1 MAKNDQ
7 MQKALLAKQLR
18 DYRVNGNP
26 LPGITN
32 PAALDTLVRQ
42 MVESLHRV
50 QYVKRIRDNKGRISE
65 RRTDPK
71 DDMFDPIRAAVW
83 HANKGTLD
91 EAFWIVF
98 LFVVCGKSEKT
109 GYALIKMVYGAFED
123 KFTWTWE
130 QYHREP
136 NGFSL
141 WLHDRLPAIQKQGG
155 FRFGNHRQ
163 YESIKNLDQILRS
176 YSEWI
181 GPRHSHKAFIAAAV
195 QTAGPDPKR
204 LFAYLY
210 ASMKAVDRFGRLGKF
225 DYLTMIGKVGLAD
238 IEPDSAY
245 IADNATGPARGGALL
260 FGVPGKGAANV
271 RHLDTLFIELD
282 DTLHVGMQVIE
293 DSLCNWQKSPSEFKA
308 FRG

>member
-7 MQKALLAKQLR
+7 KLKALLAQQLR
-18 DYRVNGNP
+18 NYRVNGNP

-42 MVESLHRV
+42 MVESVHRV
-50 QYVKRIRDNKGRISE
+50 EYVKRIRGNKDRISE

-83 HANKGTLD
+83 HADRGNID

-98 LFVVCGKSEKT
+98 LFVVCGKSAKT
-109 GYALIKMVYGAFED
+109 GYALIRMVYGAFKD

-130 QYHREP
+130 QYHKDP
-136 NGFSL
+136 KGFSL
-141 WLHDRLPAIQKQGG
+141 WLHDRLPTIQKQGG
-155 FRFGNHRQ
+155 FQFGNHRQ
-163 YESIKNLDQILRS
+163 YESIKNLDQILQS

-181 GPRHSHKAFIAAAV
+181 GPGHSHKAFMDAAV
-195 QTAGPDPKR
+195 QVAGPDPKR
-204 LFAYLY
+204 LFAHLY
-210 ASMKAVDRFGRLGKF
+210 ASMNAVTRFGRLGKF
-225 DYLTMIGKVGLAD
+225 DYLTMVGKVGLAD

-260 FGVPGKGAANV
+260 FGVAGKGAANV

-282 DTLHVGMQVIE
+282 GTLQVGMQVIE
-293 DSLCNWQKSPSEFKA
+293 DSLCNWQKSPTVFEA